1 MEAHYM
7 MRTQLY
13 LYTTPVITLTQNHRI
28 HDALLVMQKNQI
40 KRVVVAENNIPIGI
54 VTERDI
60 GKFIEKDKTRKT
72 LDEIP
77 LSQIM
82 TKNLVTMTVGQ
93 EDHLTQCAIRME
105 TFQISGVIIVDK
117 DGKLI
122 GITTKSDLVKN
133 FANVYTGIYKIKDYM
148 TRNLIT
154 CRKSD
159 SLSYVLN
166 MLNRNKIARVVVT
179 DSHGKPIGVITY
191 DLFMKNSRFKI
202 GKRTDARDY
211 LLPKESDKET
221 QIGELLG
228 NELLTV
234 DSEDDIAKAAKL
246 MSLYKVSGIPT
257 VDREGNLEGVI
268 SSTDITR
275 AYSEVEIHSRLI
287 KKDPH
292 FV

>member
-1 MEAHYM
+1 MVIQIHY
-7 MRTQLY
+7 
-13 LYTTPVITLTQNHRI
+13 YTTPVIKLTQNNTI
-28 HDALLVMQKNQI
+28 HDALLIMQKNEI
-40 KRVVVAENNIPIGI
+40 KRVVIADNDVPLGI

-60 GKFIEKDKTRKT
+60 GSFLEKDKTRRM
-72 LDEIP
+72 LNEII

-82 TKNLVTMTVGQ
+82 TKNPVTLTAGQ
-93 EDHLTQCAIRME
+93 EDHLIQCAIRME
-105 TFQISGVIIVDK
+105 TFQVSSIIVVD
-117 DGKLI
+117 DNGKLV

-133 FANVYTGIYKIKDYM
+133 FANLYTGMYNVRDYM
-148 TRNLIT
+148 TKKLIT

-159 SLSYVLN
+159 SLLYVLN
-166 MLNRNKIARVVVT
+166 MLNKNKIARIVVT
-179 DSHGKPIGVITY
+179 DSYGKPIGVVTY
-191 DLFMKNSRFKI
+191 DLFMKHSEYFKMD
-202 GKRTDARDY
+202 KQTDTRSY
-211 LLPKESDKET
+211 LLPKDSNKEM

-234 DSEDDIAKAAKL
+234 DSEEDLAKAAKL
-246 MSLYKVSGIPT
+246 MSLYKISGIPT
-257 VDREGNLEGVI
+257 VDRKGNLEGVI

>member
-1 MEAHYM
+1 MVIHMSY
-7 MRTQLY
+7 
-13 LYTTPVITLTQNHRI
+13 YTTPVVKLTQNNSI
-28 HDALLVMQKNQI
+28 HDALLIMQKNEI
-40 KRVVVAENNIPIGI
+40 KRVVIADNDVPLGI

-60 GKFIEKDKTRKT
+60 GNFLEKDKTNRT
-72 LDEIP
+72 LDEIS

-82 TKNLVTMTVGQ
+82 TKSPVTITVGQ
-93 EDHLTQCAIRME
+93 DDHLIQCAIRME
-105 TFQISGVIIVDK
+105 TFQICSVLVVDS

-133 FANVYTGIYKIKDYM
+133 FANLYTGIYKVKDYM
-148 TRNLIT
+148 TKKLIT

-159 SLSYVLN
+159 SLLYVLN
-166 MLNRNKIARVVVT
+166 MLNKNKIARIVVT
-179 DSHGKPIGVITY
+179 DSYGKPIGVVTY
-191 DLFMKNSRFKI
+191 DLFMKHSEYFKHE
-202 GKRTDARDY
+202 KRAGTRDY
-211 LLPKESDKET
+211 LLPKNSNKET
-221 QIGELLG
+221 QIGELVG
-228 NELLTV
+228 NGLLTV
-234 DSEDDIAKAAKL
+234 ESEEDLAKAAKL

-257 VDREGNLEGVI
+257 VDNEGNLEGVI

>member
-1 MEAHYM
+1 
-7 MRTQLY
+7 
-13 LYTTPVITLTQNHRI
+13 
-28 HDALLVMQKNQI
+28 MQKNEI
-40 KRVVVAENNIPIGI
+40 KRVVIVENNVPIGI
-54 VTERDI
+54 VTERDME
-60 GKFIEKDKTRKT
+60 KFLEKDKTRKA
-72 LDEIP
+72 LDEIS

-82 TKNLVTMTVGQ
+82 IKNSVTITAGQ

-105 TFQISGVIIVDK
+105 TFQISGVIVVDN
-117 DGKLI
+117 DGKLV

-133 FANVYTGIYKIKDYM
+133 FANLYNGIYKVKDYM

-159 SLSYVLN
+159 SLLYVLN
-166 MLNRNKIARVVVT
+166 MLNKNKIARTVVT
-179 DSHGKPIGVITY
+179 DSYGKPIGVVTY
-191 DLFMKNSRFKI
+191 DLFMKHSKYFKH
-202 GKRTDARDY
+202 DVADVRDY
-211 LLPKESDKET
+211 LLPKNSNKET

-234 DSEDDIAKAAKL
+234 ESEEDLAKAAKL

-257 VDREGNLEGVI
+257 VDGEGNLEGVI

-275 AYSEVEIHSRLI
+275 AYSEVEIHYRLI